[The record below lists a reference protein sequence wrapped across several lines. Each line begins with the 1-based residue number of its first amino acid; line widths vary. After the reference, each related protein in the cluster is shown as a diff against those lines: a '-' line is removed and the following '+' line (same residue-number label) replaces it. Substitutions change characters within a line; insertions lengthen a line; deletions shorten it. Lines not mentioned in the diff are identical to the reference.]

1 MPHRLRYKLLV
12 LETDAK
18 PRRRYFR
25 QDVEAL
31 LRNPPRRRG
40 PVAMFPCFVRP
51 DAIPQYNLPELET
64 VPVVFCTRSFT
75 LILHF

>member
-1 MPHRLRYKLLV
+1 MWMRVIDAASFLGLSCNAVEERAIPWQDEPVPHRLRYKLLV
-12 LETDAK
+12 LEADAK

-40 PVAMFPCFVRP
+40 PVAMFPRFV
-51 DAIPQYNLPELET
+51 
-64 VPVVFCTRSFT
+64 
-75 LILHF
+75 